1 MPDHLKILTLGGV
14 RILLNNTPV
23 TSLITRKVEAL
34 LIYLACNPGEHQ
46 REVLAEMF
54 WDDLPAE
61 RAAGNFRNILSNLR
75 QNLDP
80 FLLVTRQ
87 TVAINPDSDVSLDL
101 RELDEALRLCEKH
114 WKDYGTFSRPVMS
127 QLDEAIGLYR
137 GVFLEGFYLRDSRG
151 FEGWSMLESERVRT
165 QLIDALIRL
174 AAAATKRGDF
184 SDSARYA
191 NRLLQLDTLNEEAHR
206 LLMSSLTL
214 AGQRPAALAQ
224 YELCR
229 KLLDE
234 ELGVEPEDETLAL
247 YEEIREGSYTAPV
260 PVTQAVSHLPH
271 DTTAFVPRPDLQAE
285 IARMIDQPDC
295 RLLTLVGVG
304 GTGKTRLAVEA
315 ARQRQD
321 AYTDGVHFVDL
332 AGVDLPELVPQAVAV
347 ALEFSPTGSQTLERA
362 LLTYLKGREL
372 LLVLDNFEHVMA
384 AADFVAEML
393 RQSVNVKIIAT
404 TRERL
409 NLQHEWALA
418 VGGMALS
425 DDGETQGGAAFQL
438 FVQQARRVRPDFKA
452 EAHREAITQLCG
464 LLGGLPLAIELAA
477 AWLRTMTPDH
487 ILKAVQQNL
496 DILTT
501 HLRDVPERH
510 RSVRAVFESTWAML
524 SGEEQRVLRGLS
536 VFHGDFGMDA
546 GGALLNTTPFT
557 LAALYDRA
565 LVTIV
570 DGRCKLHEL
579 LRQFAAEKLSAFPE
593 ERGALLLLHRDYYAD
608 FLVEREAQINYTL
621 RDSLYPEMV
630 LEIDNILQAWHT
642 ALADGDENRINGF
655 LRSLYHFYHARD
667 LKAGEATM
675 RTVVERFDAVGE
687 MPLRPVQSRALL
699 FYSMFMQHQNHYDD
713 AAALMARVK
722 PVFLAEGMAWE
733 YQRVL
738 LFEAVQHF
746 IHSAFADAIETYER
760 LLGQELE
767 PVDSVYVLMR
777 IAEAYQALG
786 EYERALGYLNE
797 SETLVMQHMGE
808 KMLGAYLIV
817 RGGLELEMGYY
828 EESESHF
835 HEALALA
842 VKHDLAIRQCSAL
855 INLGSIALEQH
866 NPGTALGY
874 LRRCL
879 SLATSLGSRFTIA
892 STHIQIGRS
901 HVAAGDLVQA
911 QLHFQH
917 ALRVSR
923 EIGTEWLE
931 AHALRYVS
939 RVHLALGQPAEAF
952 QVLEDA
958 LMLLLQTR
966 PKPLMLEIFAGFAE
980 VMAYDR
986 QYEEAARLA
995 MLVIH
1000 SRERTYDTLTKAE
1013 HVLGQVRAHVAE
1025 STLDALAAQVTEAA
1039 HNLDDTINTLLARRE
1054 EQRREGQHHHKTA

>member
-87 TVAINPDSDVSLDL
+87 TVAINPESDVSLDV
-101 RELDEALRLCEKH
+101 RELDDALRLCEKH

-206 LLMSSLTL
+206 LLMSSLAL

-234 ELGVEPEDETLAL
+234 ELGVEPEDETAAL
-247 YEEIREGSYTAPV
+247 YDEIREGSYTAPV
-260 PVTQAVSHLPH
+260 PLAAAVSHLPH

-315 ARQRQD
+315 ARQRQEV
-321 AYTDGVHFVDL
+321 YNDGVHFVDL

-347 ALEFSPTGSQTLERA
+347 ALEFSPAGSQPLDRA
-362 LLTYLKGREL
+362 LLSYLKGREL
-372 LLVLDNFEHVMA
+372 LLVLDNFEHVMS

-393 RQSVNVKIIAT
+393 RQSVNVKVIVT

-425 DDGETQGGAAFQL
+425 DDGETEGGAAFQL
-438 FVQQARRVRPDFKA
+438 FAQQARRARPDFKA
-452 EAHREAITQLCG
+452 EAHRESIIQLCG

-496 DILTT
+496 DILMT

-524 SGEEQRVLRGLS
+524 SNEEQRVLRGLS
-536 VFHGDFGMDA
+536 VFHGDFSIEA
-546 GGALLNTTPFT
+546 ARALLNTTPFT

-565 LVTIV
+565 LLTIV

-579 LRQFAAEKLSAFPE
+579 LRQFAAEKLGAYPE
-593 ERGALLLLHRDYYAD
+593 EHDPLLLFHRDYYAD
-608 FLVEREAQINYTL
+608 FLAERETQVNYTL

-642 ALADGDENRINGF
+642 ALADGDESRINCF

-675 RTVVERFDAVGE
+675 RTVVERLDAGAE
-687 MPLRPVQSRALL
+687 TLHPVQARALL
-699 FYSMFMQHQNHYDD
+699 FYSMFMQHQNRYDD

-746 IHSAFADAIETYER
+746 IHSAFADAIGTYDH
-760 LLGQELE
+760 LLGQALE

-797 SETLVMQHMGE
+797 SETLVTQHMGE

-866 NPGTALGY
+866 NPGAALGY

-892 STHIQIGRS
+892 STHIQIGRA

-939 RVHLALGQPAEAF
+939 RVHLALGQSDEAS
-952 QVLEDA
+952 QVLEAA

-1013 HVLGQVRAHVAE
+1013 HVLGQVRSHVAE
-1025 STLDALAAQVTEAA
+1025 SILDALAAQVAGAA
-1039 HNLDDTINTLLARRE
+1039 HDLDDTINTLLARRE
-1054 EQRREGQHHHKTA
+1054 GQHHHKTA